1 MKKTLAFI
9 LMMGIAAIAA
19 ETIKLNDAEIWPKSQ
34 EIKTRVTFT
43 EDGFTVNENGRLSFY
58 SAKRFD
64 VDPTKSYTISTTVKN
79 LGNEDTMVY
88 LGFSAIDAKNI
99 PIACAAVCQRVNSFT
114 SLVNDAKKGDN
125 FLILKDASAWNTTA
139 TTTAIAL
146 DAKED
151 FSDMPNNFRL
161 YPVTKIE
168 KLEDGTW
175 RVETKQKLSRDL
187 AAGTNVRQHYAG
199 GYLYT
204 GGAVKLK
211 PGEERVLKGT
221 IKGIDQPGSY
231 NPRKWPVGT
240 AKMQVVILSNHS
252 HKKCAMQYTNP
263 KIDIE

>member
-1 MKKTLAFI
+1 MKKTLAFV
-9 LMMGIAAIAA
+9 LMMSIAATAA
-19 ETIKLNDAEIWPKSQ
+19 ETIKLNNAEIWSQTQ

-43 EDGFTVNENGRLSFY
+43 EDGLSVNENGRLSFV
-58 SAKRFD
+58 SAKKFD
-64 VDPTKSYTISTTVKN
+64 VDLTKSYTISTTVKN
-79 LGNEDTMVY
+79 LGGEDTMVY
-88 LGFSAIDAKNI
+88 LGFSPIDAKGI
-99 PIACAAVCQRVNSFT
+99 PIACAAVNHRANSFT
-114 SLVNDAKKGDN
+114 SLVKDAKKGDN
-125 FLILKDASAWNTTA
+125 FLILKDASAWNTTS
-139 TTTAIAL
+139 TTTAVAL

-175 RVETKQKLSRDL
+175 RVETRQKLNRDL
-187 AAGTNVRQHYAG
+187 PAGTNVRQHNAG

-211 PGEERVLKGT
+211 PGEERVMKGT
-221 IKGIDQPGSY
+221 IKGLDQPGSY

-240 AKMQVVILSNHS
+240 VKTQVVLLSNHS
-252 HKKCAMQYTNP
+252 HKKCPMQFTNF